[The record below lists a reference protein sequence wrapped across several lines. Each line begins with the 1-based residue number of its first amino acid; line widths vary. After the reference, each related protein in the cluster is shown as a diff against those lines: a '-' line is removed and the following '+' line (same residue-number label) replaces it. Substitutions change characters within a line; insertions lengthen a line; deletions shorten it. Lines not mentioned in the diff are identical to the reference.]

1 MNPIPKKTPE
11 IEPPQQPGISP
22 SIPEIK
28 PDPERHEPMPVVPEF
43 PNQEPEPDI
52 APYKEI

>member
-1 MNPIPKKTPE
+1 MNPFPKKTPE
-11 IEPPQQPGISP
+11 IEPPQQPEISP

-28 PDPERHEPMPVVPEF
+28 PDPEKHEPMPVVPEF

>member
-11 IEPPQQPGISP
+11 IEPPQQPEISP

-28 PDPERHEPMPVVPEF
+28 PDPEKHDPMPVMPRISQSRTGAGYCPV
-43 PNQEPEPDI
+43 
-52 APYKEI
+52 